1 MDAMH
6 ELHRDKE
13 VFLDLS
19 KVVDVDDVGMGE
31 SRCQSRLVLEHP
43 DKALVIQQMR
53 EDALD
58 RDKAIETID
67 ARLAGDKDLRH
78 TTPRNA
84 SEKGVVAERDA

>member
-6 ELHRDKE
+6 ELHRDEE

-19 KVVDVDDVGMGE
+19 KVIDVDDIGMGE
-31 SRCQSRLVLEHP
+31 PRRQARFVLEHS
-43 DKALVIQQMR
+43 DKALVIEKMR

-58 RDKAIETID
+58 RDKAIETIN
-67 ARLAGDKDLRH
+67 ARLAGDKNLRH